1 MAGSPILPRSTSDPT
16 GQDKRERSAIRD
28 FDRRVNAVGKE
39 ALRILSKQSYTV
51 VTLNALEV
59 NAKTY
64 VFELDQTILAR
75 IGLEIERIS
84 DAIMLEGGVENLW
97 FMRAYVEPAY
107 QQGTGMTVANLA
119 VQSEA
124 YTLTKPTLDAVLFSE
139 PYRKRISLLRAR
151 EFELMQGFT
160 QQLKSDLAQTLTRG
174 MIAGQNPRDIA
185 KDIQGR
191 TGVNR
196 SRAERIARTE
206 VTGAFRQARMDEAQA
221 AQQDLGIRT
230 KLMHISALSPTTR
243 PSHSAR
249 HSKLFSIQEER
260 EWWSVVPNM
269 INCYLPGTK
278 VAGRFK
284 AGSKSYYSGPV
295 VNIVTASGRNLSVTA
310 NHPVM
315 TSSGLLPAAKIAKG
329 DNLVAYGLHIEN
341 PVGVSALND
350 EKVSFAVED
359 VFSSLLEVGNSVS
372 RRVATVDFH
381 GDAEFMDKNINV
393 VLADRVLTF
402 GCDSKLAQSLDHL
415 GLKHANPALVHSG
428 GSPLKNLK
436 RILLASPFL
445 LSVPSHVNS
454 LLSSAF
460 SVAKMACILLTSP
473 FKAGIFKPSIQGNSG
488 YSRFI
493 AYLKNGFSGKVLP
506 VEVADVEFVRKG
518 WRLNSGILEPGPYSS
533 ATNTSNNC
541 EFLEGL
547 SAPVFFDKVVEI
559 SVANFSGH
567 VYDLEEVSGLMIAQ
581 NLIASNCRCST
592 VEILVNEKG
601 EPLTP
606 GIIERAKRA
615 LQK

>member
-39 ALRILSKQSYTV
+39 ALRIFSEQSYTV

-75 IGLEIERIS
+75 IGLEIERIAE
-84 DAIMLEGGVENLW
+84 AIMLEGGVENLW

-185 KDIQGR
+185 KDIQER

-206 VTGAFRQARMDEAQA
+206 VTGAFRQARTDEAQA
-221 AQQDLGIRT
+221 AQQGLGIRT

-243 PSHSAR
+243 PSHASR
-249 HSKLFSIQEER
+249 HAKLYTIQEEKD
-260 EWWSVVPNM
+260 WWMVVPNM
-269 INCYLPGTK
+269 INCK
-278 VAGRFK
+278 
-284 AGSKSYYSGPV
+284 
-295 VNIVTASGRNLSVTA
+295 
-310 NHPVM
+310 
-315 TSSGLLPAAKIAKG
+315 
-329 DNLVAYGLHIEN
+329 
-341 PVGVSALND
+341 
-350 EKVSFAVED
+350 
-359 VFSSLLEVGNSVS
+359 
-372 RRVATVDFH
+372 
-381 GDAEFMDKNINV
+381 
-393 VLADRVLTF
+393 
-402 GCDSKLAQSLDHL
+402 
-415 GLKHANPALVHSG
+415 
-428 GSPLKNLK
+428 
-436 RILLASPFL
+436 
-445 LSVPSHVNS
+445 
-454 LLSSAF
+454 
-460 SVAKMACILLTSP
+460 
-473 FKAGIFKPSIQGNSG
+473 
-488 YSRFI
+488 
-493 AYLKNGFSGKVLP
+493 
-506 VEVADVEFVRKG
+506 
-518 WRLNSGILEPGPYSS
+518 
-533 ATNTSNNC
+533 
-541 EFLEGL
+541 
-547 SAPVFFDKVVEI
+547 
-559 SVANFSGH
+559 
-567 VYDLEEVSGLMIAQ
+567 
-581 NLIASNCRCST
+581 CST
-592 VEILVNEKG
+592 VEVLVNEKG